1 MEEQRNRAR
10 AAQKKEII
18 TLSDIGSDHPTV
30 FVGYDALATQAKV
43 AQIAKI
49 KDRTAII
56 LDKSP
61 CYAEMGGQVG
71 DAALVTLGGRQWHVT
86 DTQKSGQTWLHFL
99 DGEDAP
105 EAGATIEIA
114 VDQARRDAIQR
125 LSRLR
130 RHRAAGP
137 ILLIFALFTIGTT
150 FQVASAVNNESTSI
164 ADRAVTIEEGKQIF
178 LKGCS
183 SCHGLNAEGGQIAP
197 SLIGVGAASVDFQ
210 VATGRMPMAD
220 MSVQAMRKD
229 PVYNAEQVHALA
241 TYVASLAPGPQ
252 VPGEELLNYE
262 RDGSVAEGG
271 ELFRT
276 NCAMCHNFA
285 AQGGALTQGKYAP
298 TLMGV
303 EPRHIYEAMVT
314 GPQSMPVF
322 SDKTIT
328 PEEKLSII
336 KWIKAAEAEPQLGG
350 AALGRVG
357 PVTEGLLVWTLGI
370 GLLIGVA
377 VWLAMKA
384 R

>member
-1 MEEQRNRAR
+1 M
-10 AAQKKEII
+10 K
-18 TLSDIGSDHPTV
+18 
-30 FVGYDALATQAKV
+30 
-43 AQIAKI
+43 
-49 KDRTAII
+49 
-56 LDKSP
+56 
-61 CYAEMGGQVG
+61 
-71 DAALVTLGGRQWHVT
+71 
-86 DTQKSGQTWLHFL
+86 
-99 DGEDAP
+99 
-105 EAGATIEIA
+105 
-114 VDQARRDAIQR
+114 R

-137 ILLIFALFTIGTT
+137 ILLVFALFTIGTT
-150 FQVASAVNNESTSI
+150 FQVASAVTQSNTTST
-164 ADRAVTIEEGKQIF
+164 ADRATTIEEGRQLF

-183 SCHGLNAEGGQIAP
+183 SCHGINAEGGKIAP

-210 VATGRMPMAD
+210 VGTGRMPMAD
-220 MSVQAMRKD
+220 MSTQAMRKK
-229 PVYNAEQVHALA
+229 PVYNEEEINALA
-241 TYVASLAPGPQ
+241 TYVASLAPGPAIPSDS
-252 VPGEELLNYE
+252 VLNYE
-262 RDGSVAEGG
+262 RDGNVAQGG

-285 AQGGALTQGKYAP
+285 AQGGALTKGKYAP

-303 EPRHIYEAMVT
+303 APKNIYEAMIT

-328 PEEKLSII
+328 PAEKLSII

-350 AALGRVG
+350 VALGRVG
-357 PVTEGLLVWTLGI
+357 PVTEGLLAWTLGI